1 MSSLV
6 ERFSLTGKTALVTGA
21 SKGIGFETCA
31 VLAEAGAEIAAVARD
46 RAGLAEAVEKVE
58 AAGRMAF
65 AIEADLAT
73 AEGPVNAANAALD
86 HFGKIDILV
95 NNAGIT
101 FVESLLDATIEHW
114 DTIMAVNLRAPFLLA
129 RTLAPQMIAQKAG
142 KIINVSSQTS
152 VVALD
157 DHAAYAA
164 SKNGLNGLTKV
175 MTSEWAK
182 HNIQCNAVLPTVI
195 LTPMGDKVWGNP
207 AKGDPMKA
215 KIPAGRFG
223 YPVEVADLILFLASA
238 ASDMINGDSIM
249 LDGGYTS
256 V

>member
-1 MSSLV
+1 MSSIV

-21 SKGIGFETCA
+21 SKGIGLEACA
-31 VLAEAGAEIAAVARD
+31 VLAEAGADIAAVARD
-46 RAGLAEAVEKVE
+46 PSGLAEATEKV
-58 AAGRMAF
+58 AGAGRKAF

-73 AEGPVNAANAALD
+73 PDGPVDAAKAAMD

-114 DTIMAVNLRAPFLLA
+114 DMIMAVNLRAPFLIA
-129 RTLAPQMIAQKAG
+129 RTLAPHMIERKSG

-164 SKNGLNGLTKV
+164 SKNGLNALTKV

-182 HNIQCNAVLPTVI
+182 HNIQCNAILPTVI
-195 LTPMGDKVWGNP
+195 LTPMGDKVWGDP

-223 YPVEVADLILFLASA
+223 YPVEVADLIVFLASS

-256 V
+256 L